1 MSTQCSCRIICNYI
15 EQQIPVIYFK
25 TMTQLKDSLYASPVR
40 KVCAFKFDETVAR
53 VFPDMIQRSVPGYS
67 AIISAIGLLAGRFA
81 REHSVCY
88 DLGCSLGA
96 ATLSMRHQIE
106 VNNCRIIA
114 VDNSPSMVTRFQQIL
129 QKDHASVEVD
139 VLCADIR
146 KVPIQNASV
155 VVLNF
160 TLQFIPLE
168 DRLNFLQKI
177 YNGLLPGGI
186 LILSEKLNFDDERQ
200 QELQIQM
207 HHAFKKTQGYS
218 ELEISQKR
226 SALEKVLIPETLTLH
241 QNRLREVGFSSA
253 EVWFQYFNFASVIA
267 LK

>member
-1 MSTQCSCRIICNYI
+1 
-15 EQQIPVIYFK
+15 
-25 TMTQLKDSLYASPVR
+25 MTFPKDSIYASPIGEVG
-40 KVCAFKFDETVAR
+40 AFKFDETVTG

-106 VNNCRIIA
+106 TENCRIVA
-114 VDNSPSMVTRFQQIL
+114 VDNSEAMVTRFQETL
-129 QKDHASVEVD
+129 QKDQAPVAVE

-146 KVPIQNASV
+146 EVAIENASV

-168 DRLNFLQKI
+168 DRIGLLQKI
-177 YNGLLPGGI
+177 YQGLLPGGI
-186 LILSEKLNFDDERQ
+186 LILSVKLNFDDDRQ
-200 QELQIQM
+200 EELQTEM
-207 HHAFKKTQGYS
+207 HHAFKKAQGYS
-218 ELEISQKR
+218 DLEISQKR
-226 SALEKVLIPETLTLH
+226 TALENVLIPETFARH
-241 QNRLREVGFSSA
+241 QNRLRQVGFSSA
-253 EVWFQYFNFASVIA
+253 EVWFQYFNFASIIA

>member
-1 MSTQCSCRIICNYI
+1 
-15 EQQIPVIYFK
+15 
-25 TMTQLKDSLYASPVR
+25 MTFPKDSIYACPIGEVG
-40 KVCAFKFDETVAR
+40 AFKFDETVAG

-106 VNNCRIIA
+106 TENCRIIA
-114 VDNSPSMVTRFQQIL
+114 VDNSEAMVTRFQQVL
-129 QKDHASVEVD
+129 KNDQAPVAVD
-139 VLCADIR
+139 VQCKDIR
-146 KVPIQNASV
+146 DIAIENASV

-168 DRLNFLQKI
+168 DRIGLLQKI
-177 YNGLLPGGI
+177 YQGLLPGGI
-186 LILSEKLNFDDERQ
+186 LILSEKLKFDDERQ
-200 QELQIQM
+200 QELQTQM
-207 HHAFKKTQGYS
+207 HHAFKKAQGYS
-218 ELEISQKR
+218 DLEISQKR
-226 SALEKVLIPETLTLH
+226 TALENVLIPETFARH
-241 QNRLREVGFSSA
+241 QSRLRQVGFSSA
-253 EVWFQYFNFASVIA
+253 EVWFQYFNFASIIA

>member
-1 MSTQCSCRIICNYI
+1 
-15 EQQIPVIYFK
+15 
-25 TMTQLKDSLYASPVR
+25 MTFPKDSIYASPIGEVG
-40 KVCAFKFDETVAR
+40 AFKFDETVTG

-106 VNNCRIIA
+106 TENCRIVA
-114 VDNSPSMVTRFQQIL
+114 VDNSEAMVTRFQEIL
-129 QKDHASVEVD
+129 QKDQAPVAVD

-146 KVPIQNASV
+146 EVAIENASV

-168 DRLNFLQKI
+168 DRIGLLQKI
-177 YNGLLPGGI
+177 YQGLLPGGI
-186 LILSEKLNFDDERQ
+186 LILSEKLKFDDDRQ
-200 QELQIQM
+200 QELQTEM
-207 HHAFKKTQGYS
+207 HHAFKKAQGYS
-218 ELEISQKR
+218 DLEISQKR
-226 SALEKVLIPETLTLH
+226 TALENVLIPETFARH
-241 QNRLREVGFSSA
+241 QNRLRQVGFSSA
-253 EVWFQYFNFASVIA
+253 EVWFQYFNFASIIA